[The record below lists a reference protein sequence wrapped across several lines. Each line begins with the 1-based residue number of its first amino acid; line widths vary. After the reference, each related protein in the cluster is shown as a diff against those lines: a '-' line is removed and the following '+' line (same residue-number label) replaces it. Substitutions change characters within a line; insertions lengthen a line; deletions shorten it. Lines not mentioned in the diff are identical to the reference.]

1 MDAAKSQSN
10 QKPSATTTSSG
21 EYNSAMDHMSSSVAL
36 RSINTPASLYLAN
49 EMSPDSV
56 MSELNMYSKFNT
68 ITKCIIVLLWHDHT
82 LLFIA
87 GPTTTS
93 LPLWNSTSAVAQGMN
108 YSIIATPGATNGS
121 NGTHAE
127 QDSVTSNGTKRT
139 PSWKYTCCL

>member
-68 ITKCIIVLLWHDHT
+68 ITKCIIVRSWHDHSSLHCRADHHIPT
-82 LLFIA
+82 ALERYLNCGSGDELFHHC
-87 GPTTTS
+87 
-93 LPLWNSTSAVAQGMN
+93 
-108 YSIIATPGATNGS
+108 YSWS
-121 NGTHAE
+121 Y
-127 QDSVTSNGTKRT
+127 Q
-139 PSWKYTCCL
+139 WQ